1 MMRIVDIMYALP
13 FTILVILLLMLF
25 FGRHFWLLFMAIGA
39 VERLT
44 MVWIVCVQKMEFI
57 EAARSLRL
65 GKCQISFW
73 HRIPNVLGPIIIYTM
88 LVILAVMLLEPASS
102 LFHKSNE

>member
-1 MMRIVDIMYALP
+1 MPCPSQFLW
-13 FTILVILLLMLF
+13 LILLLMLF
-25 FGRHFWLLFMAIGA
+25 FGRYFWLLFMAIGA

-44 MVWIVCVQKMEFI
+44 VVWIVCVQIMSLKKMEFI

-73 HRIPNVLGPIIIYTM
+73 HMIPNVLGSIIIYTM
-88 LVILAVMLLEPASS
+88 LMSLAVMLLEPASS